1 MSDIVL
7 QPTTT
12 ALTGDCFVPGD
23 KSISHRA
30 VFFGSLAEGKTNI
43 TNFLTGDDC
52 LTTIKA
58 FESMGVQITQDGEHV
73 QIESQGYKHLNEPT
87 VPIDLGNSGTTARLL
102 LGVLSGLPFHT
113 TLFGDQSLTKRPM
126 DRVTIPLREMGAK
139 IDGREEGKYLPLAVR
154 GQALSAITFKPQV
167 KSAQVKSG
175 VLLAGLLANGTTTV
189 IETTK
194 TRDHTENMLQAF
206 GAKVNVDGLAIHI
219 DGQQTLTGTTIQ
231 VPRDISSAAFF
242 IVAAL
247 IVQGSKITLKDVGLN
262 PTRTGILA
270 AIQLMGAHLDIK
282 ETSNIGGEII
292 GDVTVSYQPLKGAV
306 IEGNIIPSMIDEI
319 PILALLATQAE
330 GQTIIKDA
338 EELRFKE
345 TDRIDSVVDTLRR
358 FGCHIEPTADGMIIE
373 GGQTLT
379 GATADS
385 HGDHRIGMMIAIA
398 SLIATGETTLTD
410 KDAINVS
417 YPSFFEHLEALKQ

>member
-58 FESMGVQITQDGEHV
+58 FESMGVQINQDGEHV
-73 QIESQGYKHLNEPT
+73 QIESQGYKHFNEPT

-139 IDGREEGKYLPLAVR
+139 IDGRESGKYLPLAVR

-189 IETTK
+189 IESTK

-247 IVQGSKITLKDVGLN
+247 IVKGSKITLKDVGLN

-330 GQTIIKDA
+330 GKTIIKDA